1 MFEKQMFQFLTG
13 DLVELI
19 EAKDQSLYFRKAY
32 VGKIGLIERRM
43 TEQQDGVK
51 SSPNMYRVLVD
62 NKILKLHSLDMKLL
76 SRVE

>member
-1 MFEKQMFQFLTG
+1 MFEQQMFQFLTG

-19 EAKDQSLYFRKAY
+19 EAKDQSLYFRKTY
-32 VGKIGLIERRM
+32 VGKIGVIERRM